1 MEILITISWKTYKVA
16 RKHSPVPSVLNTYI
30 DSGDLEEVK
39 ENQKILDIDKKL
51 TEKFIKDNVICTPCE
66 SPAHTLA
73 PLIERLQNAKPWS
86 MIELSKEE
94 MEKMI
99 KPIEDK
105 IELPEFN
112 RKIVEEKAMDRHAEQ
127 VITLAW
133 ISDILVEQV
142 ELLTNVVSKLIK
154 QN

>member
-105 IELPEFN
+105 IELPEYKA
-112 RKIVEEKAMDRHAEQ
+112 RKWTNIEWKQYDQPYEKQIEA
-127 VITLAW
+127 
-133 ISDILVEQV
+133 
-142 ELLTNVVSKLIK
+142 LTNVVRKLIAK